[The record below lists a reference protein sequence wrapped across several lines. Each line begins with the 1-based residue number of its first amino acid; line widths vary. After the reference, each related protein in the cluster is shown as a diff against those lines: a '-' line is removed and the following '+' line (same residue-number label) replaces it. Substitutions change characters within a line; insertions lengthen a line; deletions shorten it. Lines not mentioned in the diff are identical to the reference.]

1 MSCRTRSRALG
12 PEALGGACLV
22 AALLVLLG
30 RWLPLRVAFEPDARG
45 IVSATVLEGHPPAQE
60 LLWFV
65 LAAALGVAGLWAL
78 AALLEHRRPSVGP
91 GAGPTAVFEAGSL
104 AALAAA
110 LFLARELATLLAL
123 ALAAA
128 LLAVAVRRP
137 PSAPSADPS
146 PSLRP
151 AWSARWWA
159 VWGVALL
166 VLAVLRT
173 PRLLGAARLV
183 AHAVPDAQLAGDDW
197 VFQVEV
203 GQHLAW
209 ADALARGLLHGR
221 DFYCLYG
228 PLYDWLGV
236 AFWQLFSRSIRAW
249 HLYWGVAEVAGLVA
263 VALLASALVR
273 RRGLALLAP
282 LLVVVVDLRLG
293 IPLLG
298 LFCAVQG
305 LRSDRGAW
313 WAGAG
318 GAGGLGL
325 LYSQEY
331 GLAFACCAAVGLV
344 VRRSPR
350 AAGLFAAG
358 LAVAVTP
365 LAVVYARADALAP
378 MLRDLAGYP
387 GLVMAGYGNLP
398 FPSLRERLP
407 LRDLLA
413 PSRDEASAR
422 LGYLVPALCAAALAL
437 ALPRPR
443 RTGRGPVGILR
454 AGLDA
459 LAADPR
465 RHGLLL
471 VGLFGLLAF
480 RSALGRSDSG
490 HIHAVLAPAAVLVVA
505 GLDRL
510 LDDLGPGRRALAAGR
525 ALAAAGLLVAGGL
538 LPVAL
543 GTDRYYAGVSAQ
555 HLQGALA
562 GAPPPARGSPEV
574 RRVSAW
580 IREHSGADD
589 PVLFLPNNAAYYYL
603 TGRPNPTRF
612 VVSHQIPSDAHRA
625 EFLADLRRHP
635 PRFVVWDDAALRID
649 GVSDEHVLGE
659 ATLRWLAAH
668 YAPATRIGSVR
679 ILRRA
684 DPEKDAGG

>member
-12 PEALGGACLV
+12 PEALGGTCLV

-30 RWLPLRVAFEPDARG
+30 RWLPLRIAFEPDPRG
-45 IVSATVLEGHPPAQE
+45 IVSATVLQRHPPAQE
-60 LLWFV
+60 LLWLV
-65 LAAALGVAGLWAL
+65 LAAGLGVAGLWAL
-78 AALLEHRRPSVGP
+78 AALLERRRFGVGV
-91 GAGPTAVFEAGSL
+91 GPTAAFEAGSL

-110 LFLARELATLLAL
+110 LFLPRDLATALVLGLAAVL
-123 ALAAA
+123 LAAA
-128 LLAVAVRRP
+128 VWRPAYAPGADPSAPSRPAWGAWGWAAWGVTLLAVAV
-137 PSAPSADPS
+137 
-146 PSLRP
+146 
-151 AWSARWWA
+151 
-159 VWGVALL
+159 V
-166 VLAVLRT
+166 RT
-173 PRLLGAARLV
+173 PRFLEAARLV
-183 AHAVPDAQLAGDDW
+183 AHAVPDAQLASDGW

-228 PLYDWLGV
+228 PLYDWLAV
-236 AFWQLFSRSIRAW
+236 AFWELFSRSIRAW
-249 HLYWGVAEVAGLVA
+249 HLYWGVAEVAGLAA

-273 RRGLALLAP
+273 RRALALLAP

-293 IPLLG
+293 IPMLG
-298 LFCAVQG
+298 LFCAIQG
-305 LRSDRGAW
+305 LRSHRGGW

-331 GLAFACCAAVGLV
+331 GLAFACCAAVGLA

-365 LAVVYARADALAP
+365 LVVAYARADALSP

-407 LRDLLA
+407 LSDFLA
-413 PSRDEASAR
+413 PSRNEATAL
-422 LGYLVPALCAAALAL
+422 LGYLIPALCAAAVAL
-437 ALPRPR
+437 TLPRPGEMR
-443 RTGRGPVGILR
+443 RGRGGILR

-480 RSALGRSDSG
+480 RSALGRSDPH

-510 LDDLGPGRRALAAGR
+510 LDDLGPGRRALTAAR

-538 LPVAL
+538 LPVAYE
-543 GTDRYYAGVSAQ
+543 TDRYYAGASAQ
-555 HLQGALA
+555 HIRGILA
-562 GAPPPARGSPEV
+562 GAPPPPRGSPEV
-574 RRVSAW
+574 LRVSAW
-580 IREHSGADD
+580 IRDHTAPDD

-625 EFLADLRRHP
+625 EFLADLRRRP

-649 GVSDEHVLGE
+649 DVSDEQVLGE
-659 ATLRWLAAH
+659 ATLRWLEEH
-668 YAPATRIGSVR
+668 YAPATRIGSLR

-684 DPEKDAGG
+684 DPAGDAGG